1 MPRPKYRSRQ
11 RLASLGAAL
20 LLVLLLTDGCAVS
33 DRKEPA
39 PSPLDGVLS
48 LYQGPLNHLSAV
60 RAGGCPMHPSCSVYA
75 RQALAQHGPI
85 VGGMM
90 TTDRLLRLSLIHI

>member
-60 RAGGCPMHPSCSVYA
+60 RAGGCPMHPSCSVYS
-75 RQALAQHGPI
+75 RQALAQHPVPTLRQLLEAGRKE
-85 VGGMM
+85 VSGG
-90 TTDRLLRLSLIHI
+90 